1 MSWFVSELP
10 EEDISQMRRS
20 FVVVM
25 IEKQSGQRVNIKHC
39 FARCQGSSAC
49 LGINPPQF
57 LHYGKYLIPDMNSE
71 QTGFQAP
78 IIRLST
84 THLSKKEF
92 G

>member
-1 MSWFVSELP
+1 
-10 EEDISQMRRS
+10 
-20 FVVVM
+20 M
-25 IEKQSGQRVNIKHC
+25 IEKQSRRRVHIKHW

-49 LGINPPQF
+49 LGIKLPEF
-57 LHYGKYLIPDMNSE
+57 LHYGKYLIPDMDSE

-78 IIRLST
+78 IIRVST